1 VGLPSADV
9 LQTAPKVRLVVA
21 ERGATFVTQ
30 SATMEGEKIFI
41 ANYATLNQ
49 NIKCKNDSKSII

>member
-9 LQTAPKVRLVVA
+9 LQTAPKVRLLVA

-30 SATMEGEKIFI
+30 SATMEGEK
-41 ANYATLNQ
+41 YLLPTMLRLTRT
-49 NIKCKNDSKSII
+49 